1 MKKLLHFFL
10 IGILSCSSTSL
21 LAQTTENSGDKPVYS
36 VEQMP
41 QYPGGDE
48 ALLKFIKEN
57 LKYPKEAAEGGVE
70 GRVVIRFVVSREG
83 VVTDVTVVRSLN
95 AVCDQE
101 AMRVVKMMPT
111 WTPGK
116 SNGRNVPVYFTL
128 PVVYKLNKG
137 TSEVKTPHLIVD
149 GISQPYSIYK
159 DTLLLNSAN
168 IESVTVLKDSAAIS
182 IYGALGKNGV
192 IIVRTKAAQA
202 RLDSAIQSDKP
213 VYGVEEMPQYPGG
226 EQAMLGFISN
236 NLHYP
241 MSDAQKGTQGRVTV
255 RFIVTKTGKV
265 TDATI
270 IRGLSPGCDAE
281 AIRVVNKMPNW
292 KPGSQKGKPVSVY
305 YTLPIVYKLQK

>member
-1 MKKLLHFFL
+1 MKKLLYFFL

-21 LAQTTENSGDKPVYS
+21 LAQKTDNSEDKPVYS

-41 QYPGGDE
+41 QYPEGEE

-57 LKYPKEAAEGGVE
+57 LKYPKEAAQGGVE
-70 GRVVIRFVVSREG
+70 GKVVIRFVVNREG
-83 VVTDVTVVRSLN
+83 VVTDVTVIRSLN

-116 SNGRNVPVYFTL
+116 SNGRNIPVYYSL

-137 TSEVKTPHLIVD
+137 TSDVKTPHLIVD
-149 GISQPYSIYK
+149 GTSQPYSMLK
-159 DTLLLNSAN
+159 DTLLLKPAN
-168 IESVTVLKDSAAIS
+168 IESITELKDSAAIAV
-182 IYGALGKNGV
+182 YGSLGKNGV
-192 IIVRTKAAQA
+192 IIVRTKAAEA
-202 RLDSAIQSDKP
+202 RLDSTIKADKP
-213 VYGVEEMPQYPGG
+213 VYGVEVMPQYPGG
-226 EQAMLGFISN
+226 ENALMEFISN

-241 MSDAQKGTQGRVTV
+241 MSDAEKGTQGRVTI
-255 RFIVTKTGKV
+255 RFVVTKTGKV
-265 TDATI
+265 TDATV

-281 AIRVVNKMPNW
+281 AVRVINKMPTW
-292 KPGSQKGKPVSVY
+292 KPGYQKGKPVSVY

>member
-1 MKKLLHFFL
+1 MKKLLYFFL

-21 LAQTTENSGDKPVYS
+21 LAQKTDNSEDKPVYS

-70 GRVVIRFVVSREG
+70 GKVVIRFVVNREG
-83 VVTDVTVVRSLN
+83 TVTDVTVVRSLN

-149 GISQPYSIYK
+149 GISQPYSMYK
-159 DTLLLNSAN
+159 DTLLLKPAI
-168 IESVTVLKDSAAIS
+168 IESVTVLKDSAATAV
-182 IYGALGKNGV
+182 YGALGKNGV

-305 YTLPIVYKLQK
+305 YTLPIVYKLQR